1 MDITCLVKEGIVR
14 WELSNIIVCNFLL
27 LIYHFRPRHDLR
39 RVRCWKNVGKI
50 PEDIPCEFRP

>member
-1 MDITCLVKEGIVR
+1 MDITCLVKEGIMR

-39 RVRCWKNVGKI
+39 RVRDDLKNG
-50 PEDIPCEFRP
+50 